1 MAEGDDKELRIAL
14 DAMGGDHAPR
24 APVEAAAELSRTSA
38 IRVVLVGDPERI
50 EAELGRAPHRRDR
63 IEILPARE
71 VIGMADKPR
80 EALDAKPDASIL
92 VASRALADGAADGLV
107 SAGSTGALVLAAS
120 RAVPLIE
127 GVRRAALAAVYPT
140 RKRSTSNDRFALLL
154 DVGAT
159 VRCTAEQLLFFAYMG
174 HAYASRISK
183 VAHPTIGLLN
193 MGEEETKGDE
203 VLVAAHKLMKS
214 DPRLNFVGNVEGNQL
229 PAGVADVIVCEGL
242 LGNVV
247 LKMAEGVFET
257 AKNIGD
263 YAFKTKLRWR
273 LGLALLS
280 SGLRQIKA
288 LTDYGEY
295 GGAPLL
301 GLQKIVIK
309 AHGRSGASTLV
320 NAVKVAAKAARGGV
334 ADEIRSAVGQFSAR
348 GAVVVPAGE

>member
-1 MAEGDDKELRIAL
+1 MLA
-14 DAMGGDHAPR
+14 
-24 APVEAAAELSRTSA
+24 T
-38 IRVVLVGDPERI
+38 
-50 EAELGRAPHRRDR
+50 
-63 IEILPARE
+63 ARH
-71 VIGMADKPR
+71 
-80 EALDAKPDASIL
+80 
-92 VASRALADGAADGLV
+92 
-107 SAGSTGALVLAAS
+107 
-120 RAVPLIE
+120 VPLIE

-140 RKRSTSNDRFALLL
+140 QKRKTSADRFALLL

-183 VAHPTIGLLN
+183 VERPAIGLLN

-203 VLVAAHKLMKS
+203 VLVAAHRLMK
-214 DPRLNFVGNVEGNQL
+214 REQRINFIGNVEGNQL
-229 PAGVADVIVCEGL
+229 LSGIADVIVCEGL

-247 LKMAEGVFET
+247 LKMAEGVFD
-257 AKNIGD
+257 AARSIGD

-273 LGLALLS
+273 LGIGLLS
-280 SGLRQIKA
+280 GGLQQLKA

-320 NAVKVAAKAARGGV
+320 NAVKVAAKAVRGGV
-334 ADEIRSAVGQFSAR
+334 AEEIGRAVAGFSADGR
-348 GAVVVPAGE
+348 AG

>member
-1 MAEGDDKELRIAL
+1 MPDAPARELRIAL

-24 APVEAAAELSRTSA
+24 AAVEAAAELSLTSP
-38 IRVVLVGDPERI
+38 IRVVLVGDPRRI
-50 EAELGRAPHRRDR
+50 DAELARVPHRRDR
-63 IEILPARE
+63 LDVLRATQA
-71 VIGMADKPR
+71 VGMAEKPR
-80 EALDAKPDASIL
+80 QALDDKPDASIL

-107 SAGSTGALVLAAS
+107 SAGSTGAVVLATA
-120 RAVPLIE
+120 RHVPLIE

-140 RKRSTSNDRFALLL
+140 QQRRANRDRFALLL

-183 VAHPTIGLLN
+183 VDRPTIGLLN

-203 VLVAAHKLMKS
+203 VLVAAHQLMKA
-214 DPRLNFVGNVEGNQL
+214 DPRLDFVGNIEGNQL
-229 PAGVADVIVCEGL
+229 PLGVADVIVCEGL

-247 LKMAEGVFET
+247 LKMAEGVFE
-257 AKNIGD
+257 AARSIGEH
-263 YAFKTKLRWR
+263 AFKTKLRWK
-273 LGLALLS
+273 LGIGLLS

-309 AHGRSGASTLV
+309 AHGRSGPRTLV
-320 NAVKVAAKAARGGV
+320 NAVKVAAKAVRGGV
-334 ADEIRSAVGQFSAR
+334 AEEIARSVGEFSAR
-348 GAVVVPAGE
+348 RAER

>member
-1 MAEGDDKELRIAL
+1 MDVGQGGELRIAL
-14 DAMGGDHAPR
+14 DAMGGDQAPR
-24 APVEAAAELSRTSA
+24 AQVEAAAELSRGTS

-50 EAELGRAPHRRDR
+50 EAELGRVEHRRSR
-63 IEILPARE
+63 LEIVPARQ
-71 VIGMADKPR
+71 VIGMAEKPR
-80 EALDAKPDASIL
+80 AALDAKPDASIVVAARVL
-92 VASRALADGAADGLV
+92 VEGAADGLV
-107 SAGSTGALVLAAS
+107 SAGSTGALVLATA
-120 RAVPLIE
+120 RHIPLIE

-140 RKRSTSNDRFALLL
+140 RKRAQNADRFALLL

-183 VAHPTIGLLN
+183 VERPTIGLLN
-193 MGEEETKGDE
+193 MGEEETKGDDI
-203 VLVAAHKLMKS
+203 LVAAYQLMKN

-229 PAGVADVIVCEGL
+229 PSGVADVIVCEGL
-242 LGNVV
+242 LGNIV

-257 AKNIGD
+257 ARNIGE
-263 YAFKTKLRWR
+263 YAFKTKLRWK

-280 SGLRQIKA
+280 SGLTQLKTI
-288 LTDYGEY
+288 TDYGEY

-320 NAVKVAAKAARGGV
+320 NAVKVAAKAVRGGV

-348 GAVVVPAGE
+348 AARD